1 MSHLL
6 IVDDEPIAIEGLL
19 SGMKWADIGIS
30 QVSTASS
37 SEQAKA
43 IFEQKQI
50 DVMLCDIEMPKE
62 TGLQLLE
69 WVREAHPNTVT
80 IFLTCHADFQYA
92 KQAIALGSLDYLLKP
107 VHYADL
113 EASLQKALRKIEEDS
128 TMSKFSQYGKF
139 WVKHQ
144 AIHIERFWKDIIT
157 HEIPSNPDAIRIA
170 AEERNIP
177 YSNELLLLPIH
188 IRIRR
193 WHQEFSLRDKKILET
208 ALLKSAEEL
217 ILEKYESGFVFTT
230 GEESMLAVLNG
241 DLSAGIDMQV
251 LKESCERYIQ
261 ACPHYFYCDVV
272 CYIGEPV
279 YGYKLAGM
287 YRNLVEK
294 DQVNVSYDNHVFIPQ
309 EQLTAGSTA
318 RALPDMGMWA
328 LMLKEG
334 ARHEVMR
341 TALDYINELVTSGE
355 LTSELLRSFV
365 HNFQQM
371 IHYVLQV
378 KGIQAHQLL
387 GDSESSELY
396 VKAQRSAQHTTAWI
410 RHAVNKSMDY
420 VASLEQSP
428 NVVEK
433 AKAYIMDRLEEDI
446 SREDIAA
453 HVFLNPDY
461 LTRIFKKE
469 TGQSISDYLLQ
480 QRLSLAANLLVNTEM
495 PISMIASRIGYS
507 NFSHFSRIFKKY
519 MTLGPL
525 EYRQKGQE

>member
-19 SGMKWADIGIS
+19 SGMNWEDLGFS
-30 QVSTASS
+30 QVSTAFSA
-37 SEQAKA
+37 EQAKA
-43 IFEQKQI
+43 IFEHAQI

-69 WVREAHPNTVT
+69 WVRTSYPSTET
-80 IFLTCHADFQYA
+80 IFLTCHADFQFA
-92 KQAIALGSLDYLLKP
+92 KQAIGLGSLDYLLKP
-107 VHYADL
+107 VLYNDL
-113 EASLQKALRKIEEDS
+113 EAALRKALRKIEEDS

-144 AIHIERFWKDIIT
+144 SIHVERFWMDVLS
-157 HEIPSNPDAIRIA
+157 HEIPSHAEAIRKV

-177 YSNELLLLPIH
+177 YSNELLFLPIFIH
-188 IRIRR
+188 IRR
-193 WHQEFSLRDKKILET
+193 WYKEFSLRDKKIMEN

-217 ILEKYESGFVFTT
+217 ILEKYESGFVFSTDQ
-230 GEESMLAVLNG
+230 ESMLAVLNG
-241 DLSAGIDMQV
+241 DLSAGIDIPT
-251 LKESCERYIQ
+251 LKESCEKYVQ
-261 ACPHYFYCDVV
+261 ACPQYFYCDVA

-279 YGYKLAGM
+279 HGYELAAM
-287 YRNLVEK
+287 YRSLVEK
-294 DQVNVSYDNHVFIPQ
+294 NQVNVSYDSHVFIPH
-309 EQLTAGSTA
+309 EQLTVSSA
-318 RALPDMGMWA
+318 RALPDMGLWA

-334 ARHEVMR
+334 ARDDVLR
-341 TALDYINELVTSGE
+341 TAINYIDELLKSSD
-355 LTSELLRSFV
+355 LSSELLRSFV
-365 HNFQQM
+365 QNFQQM

-396 VKAQRSAQHTTAWI
+396 AKAQRSAQHTTEWI
-410 RHAVNKSMDY
+410 RHTVSKSMDY
-420 VASLEQSP
+420 VTSLEQSP
-428 NVVEK
+428 NVVDK
-433 AKAYIMDRLEEDI
+433 AKAYILERLEEDI

-480 QRLSLAANLLVNTEM
+480 QRLSLAANLLLNTEM
-495 PISMIASRIGYS
+495 PISAIASRIGYS
-507 NFSHFSRIFKKY
+507 NFSHFSRIFKKN
-519 MTLGPL
+519 MALGPL
-525 EYRQKGQE
+525 EYRQKGQR